1 MRIGILTGGGDCP
14 GLNATIRSIVRTAKT
29 RHNAVVIGFLD
40 AWDGVMERRFV
51 DLELDAVR
59 GILPMGGTILGT
71 RRGSPLDHENGPQIV
86 AETMS
91 DLGIDGLIVIGG
103 DGSLTVASLLYE
115 QIGLPVVGVPKTID
129 NDVMHTDVTIG
140 FNTAVQV
147 ATDSIDRLYTTA
159 ESHNRAAVVEV
170 MGRDAGWIAFHA
182 GVAGGATSILIPER
196 RFHIDEVA
204 EHVASRHRRGRYA
217 SIVVV
222 AEGAKPVDNCM
233 EMPTYAR
240 DAYGRER
247 LGGIGSAI
255 AHALEDRT
263 QIETRLTTLGQ
274 VQRGGTPNATD
285 RILAT
290 RFGLAAVESVA
301 SGFFGTMVGLQHGT
315 MVNVPLS
322 EVAGAP
328 RCVNLD
334 RYGEISDVFFG

>member
-40 AWDGVMERRFV
+40 AWDGVMERRFI

-59 GILPMGGTILGT
+59 GILPLGGTILGT
-71 RRGSPLDHENGPQIV
+71 RRGSPLDHANGPQLV
-86 AETMS
+86 ADTVR
-91 DLGIDGLIVIGG
+91 DLGLDGLIVIGG
-103 DGSLTVASLLYE
+103 DGSLFVASSLHD
-115 QIGLPVVGVPKTID
+115 QIGLPVVGIPKTID

-170 MGRDAGWIAFHA
+170 MGRSAGWIAFHA
-182 GVAGGATSILIPER
+182 GIAGGATSILIPER
-196 RFHIDEVA
+196 QFHIDDVA

-222 AEGAKPVDNCM
+222 AEGARPIDGCM
-233 EMPTYAR
+233 KMPKYAR
-240 DAYGRER
+240 DAFGRER
-247 LGGIGSAI
+247 LGGVGAAI
-255 AHALEDRT
+255 ASALEERT
-263 QIETRLTTLGQ
+263 SIETRLTTLGQ

-290 RFGLAAVESVA
+290 RFGLAAVEAVA
-301 SGFFGTMVGLQHGT
+301 SGYFGVMMGLQHGV
-315 MVNVPLS
+315 MAHVPLRD
-322 EVAGAP
+322 VAGAP

-334 RYGEISDVFFG
+334 LYGEISDIFFG

>member
-14 GLNATIRSIVRTAKT
+14 GLNATIRSIVRAAKT

-59 GILPMGGTILGT
+59 GILPLGGTILGT
-71 RRGSPLDHENGPQIV
+71 RRGSPLDHTNGPSFV
-86 AETMS
+86 AETVR
-91 DLGIDGLIVIGG
+91 DLGLDGLIVIGG
-103 DGSLTVASLLYE
+103 DGSLTVASLLHQ
-115 QIGLPVVGVPKTID
+115 QIGLPVVGIPKTID
-129 NDVMHTDVTIG
+129 NDVMQTDVTIG

-170 MGRDAGWIAFHA
+170 MGREAGWIAFHA

-196 RFHIDEVA
+196 HFHIDDVA

-222 AEGAKPVDNCM
+222 AEGARPVDGSM
-233 EMPTYAR
+233 EMPTYSR
-240 DAYGRER
+240 DVYGRER
-247 LGGIGSAI
+247 LGGVGVAI
-255 AHALEDRT
+255 AHALEERT
-263 QIETRLTTLGQ
+263 NIETRLTILGQ

-290 RFGLAAVESVA
+290 RFGLAAVEAVA
-301 SGFFGTMVGLQHGT
+301 SGYFGCMVGLQHGK
-315 MVNVPLS
+315 MINVPLS
-322 EVAGAP
+322 DVAGTP

-334 RYGEISDVFFG
+334 LYGEISDVFFG

>member
-29 RHNAVVIGFLD
+29 RHNAIVIGFLD

-71 RRGSPLDHENGPQIV
+71 RRGSPLDHAQGPELV
-86 AETMS
+86 ANAIG
-91 DLGIDGLIVIGG
+91 DLGLDGLIVIGG
-103 DGSLTVASLLYE
+103 DGSLTVASLLHE
-115 QIGLPVVGVPKTID
+115 QIGLPVIGIPKTID
-129 NDVMHTDVTIG
+129 NDVMLTDVTIG

-170 MGRDAGWIAFHA
+170 MGREAGWIAFHA
-182 GVAGGATSILIPER
+182 GIAGGATSILIPER
-196 RFHIDEVA
+196 QFHIDEVA

-222 AEGAKPVDNCM
+222 AEGARPVDGCM
-233 EMPTYAR
+233 DMPTYAR
-240 DAYGRER
+240 DAYG
-247 LGGIGSAI
+247 GVGAAI
-255 AHALEDRT
+255 AHALEERT
-263 QIETRLTTLGQ
+263 QIETRLTILGQ
-274 VQRGGTPNATD
+274 VQRGGSPNATD

-301 SGFFGTMVGLQHGT
+301 DGFFGTMVGLQHGS

-322 EVAGAP
+322 DVAGTP

>member
-14 GLNATIRSIVRTAKT
+14 GLNATIRAIVRTAKS
-29 RHNAVVIGFLD
+29 RHNAGVLGFLD
-40 AWDGVMERRFV
+40 AWDGVMERRFI

-59 GILPMGGTILGT
+59 GILPLGGTILGT
-71 RRGSPLDHENGPQIV
+71 RRGSPLDHANGPQLV
-86 AETMS
+86 AETVR
-91 DLGIDGLIVIGG
+91 DLNLDGLIVIGG
-103 DGSLTVASLLYE
+103 DGSLTVASILHE
-115 QIGLPVVGVPKTID
+115 QIGLPVVGIPKTID

-170 MGRDAGWIAFHA
+170 MGREAGWIAFHA
-182 GVAGGATSILIPER
+182 GIAGGATSILIPER
-196 RFHIDEVA
+196 RFHIDDVA
-204 EHVASRHRRGRYA
+204 EHVANRHRRGRYA

-222 AEGAKPVDNCM
+222 AEGARPVDGSM
-233 EMPTYAR
+233 KMPEYAR
-240 DAYGRER
+240 DAFGRER

-255 AHALEDRT
+255 ATALEERT
-263 QIETRLTTLGQ
+263 GIETRLTTLGQ

-290 RFGLAAVESVA
+290 RFGLAAVEAVA
-301 SGFFGTMVGLQHGT
+301 TGSFGCLMGLQHGS
-315 MVNVPLS
+315 MVHVPLRD
-322 EVAGAP
+322 VAGVP

-334 RYGEISDVFFG
+334 LYGEISDIFFG

>member
-14 GLNATIRSIVRTAKT
+14 GLNATIRAIVRTAKT
-29 RHNAVVIGFLD
+29 RHNAGVIGFLD

-59 GILPMGGTILGT
+59 GILPLGGTILGT
-71 RRGSPLDHENGPQIV
+71 RRGSPLDHAEGPRLV
-86 AETMS
+86 ADTVR
-91 DLGIDGLIVIGG
+91 DLDLDGLIVIGG
-103 DGSLTVASLLYE
+103 DGSLMVASILHE
-115 QIGLPVVGVPKTID
+115 QIGLPVVGIPKTID

-182 GVAGGATSILIPER
+182 GIAGGATTILIPER
-196 RFHIDEVA
+196 PFNIEEVA
-204 EHVASRHRRGRYA
+204 EHVANRHRRGRYA

-222 AEGAKPVDNCM
+222 AEGARAVNGSM
-233 EMPTYAR
+233 EMPTYSR
-240 DAYGRER
+240 DIYGRER
-247 LGGIGSAI
+247 LGGVGAAI
-255 AHALEDRT
+255 ASALEERT
-263 QIETRLTTLGQ
+263 NIETRLTILGQ

-290 RFGLAAVESVA
+290 RFGLAAVEAVA
-301 SGFFGTMVGLQHGT
+301 SGYFGCMMGLQHGT
-315 MVNVPLS
+315 MVHVPLRD
-322 EVAGAP
+322 VAGQP

-334 RYGEISDVFFG
+334 LYGEISDIFFG